1 MSKANIAK
9 QGSRHRGQTNQ
20 AIGRMRRPERISG
33 ELTVPAT
40 TAKNEFANVLESVL
54 RGSRAVITKHNQPKA
69 VLISIDEFERLSQNA
84 AVALDS
90 LSAEF
95 DALLAKMQTPKA
107 RAAMKSAYN
116 ATPRELGKAAVAAAR
131 NRA

>member
-9 QGSRHRGQTNQ
+9 QAGGRRSQANQ
-20 AIGRMRRPERISG
+20 AIGRIRRTERISG

-40 TAKNEFANVLESVL
+40 MAKNEFAHVLESVL
-54 RGSRAVITKHNQPKA
+54 RGSHAVITKHNQPKA

-116 ATPRELGKAAVAAAR
+116 ATPKELGKAALAAAR
-131 NRA
+131 KRA

>member
-1 MSKANIAK
+1 
-9 QGSRHRGQTNQ
+9 
-20 AIGRMRRPERISG
+20 MRRPERISG